1 MKSAHAPAAIPAAV
15 FLLAIWVEGA
25 LLPSP
30 VGLLASGAALSFALR
45 GRTRIGLAALFLG
58 LLSARLQPTAML
70 ERFEAG
76 RPVEAVAWVEGEWRK
91 ESGGVSA
98 PIRIVTLRQGGL
110 LWTAAPA
117 ARLELGGA
125 VPPPPRG
132 SRLRMRGYL
141 ARSPGLANA
150 HAVAPGRYHLR
161 VKSPLLVTV
170 ERPPSRRVRTL
181 TRWQRAVARPLSEC
195 AARHPGIA
203 YAKGFLLGELDELPE
218 NERRA
223 FRRSGLAHLLA
234 VSGMNVALVAAV
246 AAALASFCGRNL
258 RLGIVGAAVL
268 AHLALV
274 GPVPSLLRATL
285 MAAAGLLGLA
295 LERRTLALQ
304 SLAIAA
310 TTMAA
315 FDPSLVRD
323 LGFCLSCSATF
334 GLVVLAPA
342 ILEGW
347 PARRNPL
354 VAAIAISWSAQ
365 AATLPW
371 ALAAF
376 SYVSP
381 AAPLLNLLAV
391 PLAGLLLVSA
401 LGWIALALLV
411 PAARDAAATVL
422 DLLATPFS
430 WLPELP
436 AGPWL
441 SVPLPP
447 SWALGLVL
455 AIGAIIA
462 AGGPR
467 PARRATLLALLLTAR
482 PADRLAHRTGVEWL
496 VADVGQGDGALLRRG
511 AAALMIDGGGGS
523 ALRPRDL
530 GAQVW
535 LPIFAARAISRLDAV
550 VVTHGDRDHCGG
562 LIDVANYVPIDEV
575 WAAPELR
582 GVGCVAELLELSRAR
597 FRGLAAG
604 DRLAIAG
611 VSLEVL
617 GPPRDRGGKDNDRSL
632 VLAVEAEGRR
642 LLLTGDV
649 ERRGELELL
658 SRSRDALRCDL
669 FKVAHHGSS
678 SSSSARFL
686 DAVRPR
692 LSVIS
697 CGVENSF
704 GHPAREV
711 VARLAASGGS
721 ILRTDLSGQVVVR
734 WRRGWPLELEFPG
747 SPRAVLAGLRTSP

>member
-1 MKSAHAPAAIPAAV
+1 MKSAHAPAAIPAAL
-15 FLLAIWVEGA
+15 FLFGTWLEGT
-25 LLPSP
+25 LLVSP
-30 VGLLASGAALSFALR
+30 VGMLSTGTALAVALG
-45 GRTRIGLAALFLG
+45 GRAGFGLAALFLG
-58 LLSARLQPTAML
+58 LLSARLQPAPAL
-70 ERFEAG
+70 DHFEAG
-76 RPVEAVAWVEGEWRK
+76 RPVEAVAWVEGDWRE
-91 ESGGVSA
+91 ESGGASA
-98 PIRIVTLRQGGL
+98 PVRVDTLRQGARV
-110 LWTAAPA
+110 WTAAPT
-117 ARLELGGA
+117 ARLELSGRA
-125 VPPPPRG
+125 ALPPRG
-132 SRLRMRGYL
+132 SRLRVRGYFG
-141 ARSPGLANA
+141 RSPGLANA
-150 HAVAPGRYHLR
+150 HPVEPGGYRLR
-161 VKSPLLVTV
+161 VKSPLLLTV
-170 ERPPSRRVRTL
+170 ERRPSLLVRTL
-181 TRWQRAVARPLSEC
+181 TRLQQVVARPLAEC
-195 AARHPGIA
+195 AARHPGVA
-203 YAKGFLLGELDELPE
+203 YAKGFLLGELEDVPE

-246 AAALASFCGRNL
+246 AAALASFCGRSL
-258 RLGIVGAAVL
+258 RLSIVGAAVL

-285 MAAAGLLGLA
+285 MAGAALLGLA

-342 ILEGW
+342 LLDGW
-347 PARRNPL
+347 PARRNP
-354 VAAIAISWSAQ
+354 VAVALAISWSAQ

-391 PLAGLLLVSA
+391 PLAGLILVGA

-411 PAARDAAATVL
+411 PPAREVAALAL

-430 WLPELP
+430 WLPAIP

-447 SWALGLVL
+447 SWVLGL
-455 AIGAIIA
+455 AIAVGAVA
-462 AGGPR
+462 AASGPR
-467 PARRATLLALLLTAR
+467 PARRAILLALLLTAR
-482 PADRLAHRTGVEWL
+482 PADRLAHRSQVEFV

-511 AAALMIDGGGGS
+511 GAAILIDGGGG
-523 ALRPRDL
+523 AAQRRARDL
-530 GAQVW
+530 GVQVW
-535 LPIFAARAISRLDAV
+535 LPIFAARAISRLDVV

-575 WAAPELR
+575 WASPELR
-582 GVGCVAELLELSRAR
+582 TVGCVAELLALSRAR

-604 DRLAIAG
+604 DRVALEGI
-611 VSLEVL
+611 SFEVL
-617 GPPRDRGGKDNDRSL
+617 GPQRESAGKDNDRSL
-632 VLAVEAEGRR
+632 VLAVDAEGRR
-642 LLLTGDV
+642 LLLTGDI
-649 ERRGELELL
+649 ERRAELELL
-658 SRSRDALRCDL
+658 SRSRAALRSDL
-669 FKVAHHGSS
+669 LKVAHHGSG

-692 LSVIS
+692 LSVVS
-697 CGVENSF
+697 CGVGNPF
-704 GHPAREV
+704 GHPFPEV
-711 VARLAASGGS
+711 VARLTLAGGPT
-721 ILRTDLSGQVVVR
+721 LRTDRSGQVVVR
-734 WRRGWPLELEFPG
+734 WRRGWPLELDFPG
-747 SPRAVLAGLRTSP
+747 SPRAVMAGP